1 MAKNADILLA
11 AMAGMAAY
19 STIIAVTTAKTE
31 KSLLR
36 QLALTIKKSAAAIL
50 GAAIANPIA
59 AGIGLAVGIGAIAMM
74 RNKSRS
80 IGGPVNA
87 GQPYMVGERGPELM
101 VPTNSGMIVS
111 NNQLNERTEKRRSDS
126 DIITLASKA
135 ATRAISVDFNSVRF
149 NSNNSVDT
157 TFA

>member
-1 MAKNADILLA
+1 
-11 AMAGMAAY
+11 
-19 STIIAVTTAKTE
+19 
-31 KSLLR
+31 
-36 QLALTIKKSAAAIL
+36 
-50 GAAIANPIA
+50 
-59 AGIGLAVGIGAIAMM
+59 
-74 RNKSRS
+74 
-80 IGGPVNA
+80 
-87 GQPYMVGERGPELM
+87 M